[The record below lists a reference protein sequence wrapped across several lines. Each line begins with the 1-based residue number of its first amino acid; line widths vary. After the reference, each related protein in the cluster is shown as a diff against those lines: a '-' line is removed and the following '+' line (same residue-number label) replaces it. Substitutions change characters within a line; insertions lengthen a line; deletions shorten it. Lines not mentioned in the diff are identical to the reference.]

1 VNQPFYF
8 QPRNFCFLDET
19 EGCRERVN
27 LRPDM
32 RCGIGIATAI
42 VATGLGIYAAVSSS
56 NNASAAQKANSQA
69 AAQATTQQIANL
81 TSQVSAD
88 QASISA
94 ADTSKK
100 TWEYVAVGAAVI
112 VVFAGVVYLMKPK
125 GK

>member
-1 VNQPFYF
+1 MPGLEFRQLLHSAQLP
-8 QPRNFCFLDET
+8 P
-19 EGCRERVN
+19 
-27 LRPDM
+27 LRWV
-32 RCGIGIATAI
+32 GAA
-42 VATGLGIYAAVSSS
+42 VAATGLGVYSAVSGS

-100 TWEYVAVGAAVI
+100 TWEYVAIGAGVI